1 MRCTMLTSRLHSKKY
16 PRSLRRVISTV
27 ERVRRRVIN
36 GKKKKRKKK
45 KKKEKLRPA
54 GKRTSLR
61 ARADGER
68 YVGFCK
74 TSDREKERRERED
87 KCECKREGGKMRGA
101 WACVAVRSERHDVFP
116 HVFCFNFIEAT
127 SSRAFFP
134 SSLSFSLVSSL
145 TGAPRNVPR
154 WFSALWMPPPIYP
167 LPLFRPRP
175 PTIPLPSYYRQP
187 PLASRSSPSLLLP
200 IPLSLLLARFRRHP
214 YESVKG

>member
-36 GKKKKRKKK
+36 DKKKKRKKK

-74 TSDREKERRERED
+74 TSDREKERRER
-87 KCECKREGGKMRGA
+87 G
-101 WACVAVRSERHDVFP
+101 
-116 HVFCFNFIEAT
+116 
-127 SSRAFFP
+127 
-134 SSLSFSLVSSL
+134 
-145 TGAPRNVPR
+145 
-154 WFSALWMPPPIYP
+154 
-167 LPLFRPRP
+167 
-175 PTIPLPSYYRQP
+175 
-187 PLASRSSPSLLLP
+187 
-200 IPLSLLLARFRRHP
+200 
-214 YESVKG
+214 